1 MGGKCLVIVG
11 VIVVVCNLAACGRRA
26 EARLEAQHRAVEAA
40 LHTKD
45 APIFVSPDREG
56 VHRWNLTREFYDRR
70 DYALAWIDGNAPT
83 GQMDD
88 LIRALQ
94 HADREGLDPSL
105 YNVTTLVARRT
116 KAGRG
121 FLTRKGFNRD
131 EAIAFDIW
139 LTYLYMQY
147 ASDLANGLSDLS
159 HADRAWQIQ
168 GDRFDP
174 SKTLAEALQRKSV
187 ARSLDEL
194 TQRDPQYVALRDML
208 ERYRG
213 IANRGG
219 WPLVPATLRLKPGQR
234 SAALGPLARRLS
246 ATGDLQGNVDEAL
259 QVYGLDLQDAVKRFQ
274 RRHGLEA
281 NGIVGPD
288 LVAELNVAADVRVRQ
303 LALNLERWRWLP
315 RQLGERHILVNIPE
329 YRLEVWDHG
338 RVPLA
343 MNVVVGKKDTPTPIF
358 ADQMTHVVFAP
369 YWNIPSTIVQ
379 NETIPSALNDPA
391 FLRRA
396 KMEVLD
402 RSGNVIDPAK
412 IDMSDSSSY
421 RFRQRPG
428 NGNALGLVKFMFPNQ
443 YNVYLHDTPADS
455 LFSRVTRSLSH
466 GCVRVEQPEALAE
479 YVLGDQPSWTRER
492 IEEAMHSVD
501 EKTVRLRSPLP
512 VYLGYWT
519 ARVSSDGL
527 LQFRRDVYGIDSRQ
541 TSALMERL
549 ARLRARAAAAA
560 QAADESKPPTKA
572 PDY

>member
-1 MGGKCLVIVG
+1 VRGKCLAVVG
-11 VIVVVCNLAACGRRA
+11 VIAVVCCLAACGKRA
-26 EARLEAQHRAVEAA
+26 QARLEAQQRAVEAA
-40 LHTKD
+40 LHTND
-45 APIFVSPDREG
+45 APIFVSRDRESE
-56 VHRWNLTREFYDRR
+56 HRWSLTREFYDRR
-70 DYALAWIDGNAPT
+70 GYTLAWIDGNAPT
-83 GQMDD
+83 DRMDD

-116 KAGRG
+116 EAGRG
-121 FLTRKGFNRD
+121 FLTRKGFDQD
-131 EAIAFDIW
+131 EAIGFDIW

-159 HADRAWQIQ
+159 RADRAWQIR

-174 SKTLAEALQRKSV
+174 SKTLAEALQRTSV

-194 TQRDPQYVALRDML
+194 TQRDAQYVALRDML
-208 ERYRG
+208 QRYRA
-213 IANRGG
+213 IANQGG

-246 ATGDLQGNVDEAL
+246 ATGDFQGKVDEPL
-259 QVYGLDLQDAVKRFQ
+259 QVYGSDLQEAVKRFQ

-281 NGIVGPD
+281 NAIVGPD
-288 LVAELNVAADVRVRQ
+288 LVAELNVPADARVRQ
-303 LALNLERWRWLP
+303 ITLNLERWRWLP
-315 RQLGERHILVNIPE
+315 RSLGERHILVNIPE

-343 MNVVVGKKDTPTPIF
+343 MNVVVGKKDTPTPVF
-358 ADQMTHVVFAP
+358 SDQMTHVVFAP

-379 NETIPSALNDPA
+379 NETIPSALSDPA

-402 RSGNVIDPAK
+402 KSGNVVDPAR
-412 IDMSDSSSY
+412 IDMSDPSSY

-428 NGNALGLVKFMFPNQ
+428 SGNALGLVKFMFPNQ

-466 GCVRVEQPEALAE
+466 GCVRVERPEALAE

-492 IEEAMHSVD
+492 IEEAMHSGD

-541 TSALMERL
+541 TSALVDRL

-560 QAADESKPPTKA
+560 QAADELKPPAKG